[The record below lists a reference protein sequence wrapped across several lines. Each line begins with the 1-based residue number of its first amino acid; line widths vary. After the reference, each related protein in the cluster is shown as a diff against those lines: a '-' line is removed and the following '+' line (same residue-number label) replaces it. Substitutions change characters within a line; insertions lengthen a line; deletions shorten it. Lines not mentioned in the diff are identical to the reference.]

1 MNLSKLLSFEQGR
14 ITFFETLTKHP
25 ENWQQ
30 NPTPLSIVRKMLD
43 KTLLE
48 DKKILVLFNLEFL
61 QVLVEE
67 RKVKPENIYY
77 IADNELEFLGAI
89 KIFKVHSYKLND
101 FSVSALKKLI
111 VGIDM
116 KFDLVFSN
124 PPYNNNID
132 IKILNEIIDVADEF
146 VVIHPSTWVIDI
158 KGKLK
163 LYKDFKTKIASKLK
177 DVEFFNGNAIFD
189 IQLFVPICITHI
201 QKNSS
206 EIDVKYFDDLYV
218 SKSIDNITKFGSS
231 FETLILPFMNMM
243 QTHINIHSQMI
254 DYNLLDKLDENS
266 KYVQLAQIR
275 GTPNRNKTS
284 SKMLLDDF
292 YTLVMKNSGENIG
305 IRKTSRT
312 PTFRF
317 ENEIECLNFV
327 NYLKTDFARFCLAIY
342 KDKATL
348 DCGEMELI
356 PWLDFT
362 EEWDDEKLFEKFD
375 VSQELQDYIR
385 DFLPDFHGIRK

>member
-1 MNLSKLLSFEQGR
+1 L
-14 ITFFETLTKHP
+14 
-25 ENWQQ
+25 
-30 NPTPLSIVRKMLD
+30 
-43 KTLLE
+43 
-48 DKKILVLFNLEFL
+48 
-61 QVLVEE
+61 
-67 RKVKPENIYY
+67 
-77 IADNELEFLGAI
+77 IAGL
-89 KIFKVHSYKLND
+89 
-101 FSVSALKKLI
+101 
-111 VGIDM
+111 DM
-116 KFDLVFSN
+116 KFDVVFSN
-124 PPYNNNID
+124 PPYNSNID
-132 IKILNEIIDVADEF
+132 IKILNEIIDIADEF
-146 VVIHPSTWVIDI
+146 VVVHPSTWVIDI

-327 NYLKTDFARFCLAIY
+327 NYLKTDFVRFCLAIY